1 MSISTIL
8 FIIVAILI
16 VYMLYK
22 KYQGG
27 SDVAPSPNRSS
38 TGGPRIEIDETLLE
52 LNPDSS
58 NKEEGYM
65 TEQYT
70 EFLTGDEQTT
80 LSGNVVLQLKWANRE
95 GFGTVKE
102 LRFYRYLD
110 SADELP
116 ENKTYANRKKDKTA
130 LKPTKLVAL
139 YDKDGTETAVDANK
153 IKYRDNYAYILK
165 SDDSNM
171 FTSFKSGYK
180 IKFGNK
186 NKDDGGAYS
195 VVGRT
200 HMRIEYVLDDA
211 NNNATGHLVP
221 ETFEGTDVTVEDLDL
236 TLSMTETE
244 TRNIKPVYRGTQ
256 VTSDVVKETFY
267 VIPGPFET
275 TSDYK
280 IKIGGRRD
288 LGNIATSELFPEAGI
303 LRNYWGWG
311 DKPFGKASQYSND
324 DVGKAQTDIFAFTN
338 HWEHKKNSNGMSS
351 ATFIDGFINDKNFKK
366 RVHPQRSVMF
376 RAAGD
381 TEEFH
386 IVISKTKFKPPA
398 YTDASIN
405 RVSVENWNHYNPHD
419 HKNSHLLNHQ
429 NHREFSSDDERNGQ
443 SYRTKF
449 TESDGIGVRAFHTSS
464 SRPNSK
470 YKDAEEHWAPL
481 NDEGGEFFVKI
492 DDTNEKVG
500 WKLVNESANASK
512 FRLFKKD
519 SKTWEKKEQPENIDV
534 PVHIYNIQL
543 VEDGVIDEERRFL
556 VTTNHAKK
564 EDATRN
570 DNRIFAKKIDANLSE
585 SEYISIDWAFIN
597 TTKVRNGYKK
607 RDNDLEMI
615 VNETKDDANKSL
627 NDFDYDF

>member
-27 SDVAPSPNRSS
+27 SDVAPAPNRSS
-38 TGGPRIEIDETLLE
+38 TGAPRIEIDETVLE

-80 LSGNVVLQLKWANRE
+80 LSGNVVLQLSWANRE

-110 SADELP
+110 SSQP
-116 ENKTYANRKKDKTA
+116 PTTSKTYGDRKQDETA

-139 YDKDGTETAVDANK
+139 YDKDGTETQVAADK

-200 HMRIEYVLDDA
+200 HMRIEYLLNDGTT
-211 NNNATGHLVP
+211 TGHLVP

-244 TRNIKPVYRGTQ
+244 TRNIKPVYKGTQ

-275 TSDYK
+275 TNKNK

-288 LGNIATSELFPEAGI
+288 LGNIATSESFPEAGI

-311 DKPFGKASQYSND
+311 AYPFGKQSQWSGPGSD
-324 DVGKAQTDIFAFTN
+324 QVDIFAFTN
-338 HWEHKKNSNGMSS
+338 HWEHTTDSS
-351 ATFIDGFINDKNFKK
+351 KMNDATFIDGFINDKKFKQ
-366 RVHPQRSVMF
+366 RAHPQRSVMF

-398 YTDASIN
+398 YTDDAIN
-405 RVSVENWNHYNPHD
+405 RVSVENWNHYDPHN
-419 HKNSHLLNHQ
+419 HKQSHLLNHT
-429 NHREFSSDDERNGQ
+429 NHREWEAGDE
-443 SYRTKF
+443 K
-449 TESDGIGVRAFHTSS
+449 DGKYYKNKYDTSGGVGVRTFHTSS
-464 SRPNSK
+464 TRPNSK
-470 YKDAEEHWAPL
+470 YNGAEEHWAPL
-481 NDEGGEFFVKI
+481 NDEGGDFFVKI
-492 DDTNEKVG
+492 DDNNEKVG
-500 WKLVNESANASK
+500 WTLVKESANASK

-519 SKTWEKKEQPENIDV
+519 SKTWEKKEQPSNIDI

-543 VEDGVIDEERRFL
+543 IEDGVTGEDRRFL
-556 VTTNHAKK
+556 VTTHHAKK
-564 EDATRN
+564 AEATRN
-570 DNRIFAKKIDANLSE
+570 ENRIFAKKIDTNLSE
-585 SEYISIDWAFIN
+585 SEYESIDWAFIN
-597 TTKVRNGYKK
+597 TEKVRNGYKK
-607 RDNDLEMI
+607 LDNGLEMI
-615 VNETKDDANKSL
+615 VDEETEANKSL
-627 NDFDYDF
+627 NDFDYSF